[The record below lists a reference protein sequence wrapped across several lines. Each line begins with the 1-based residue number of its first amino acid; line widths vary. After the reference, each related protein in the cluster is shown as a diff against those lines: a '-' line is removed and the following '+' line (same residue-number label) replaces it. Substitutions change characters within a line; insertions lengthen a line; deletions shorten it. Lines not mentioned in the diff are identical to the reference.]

1 MAAVMIAMV
10 RSMASRIVEACRG
23 ELGGVAGCGLRG
35 WRQGERGAGVLGVC
49 VRGAGGESPAPVFSL
64 GPLDARAERHR
75 GGDANQRRGH
85 HSPSLSLLI
94 IDFFV
99 VGVLG
104 AIGIT
109 SRLSSLIALLAIAY
123 SHFFT
128 IFISGPIRLQG
139 VWSPWGL
146 WSHGLW
152 SQRSSESRL
161 WTR

>member
-1 MAAVMIAMV
+1 
-10 RSMASRIVEACRG
+10 MASAMGTCVVEACRG
-23 ELGGVAGCGLRG
+23 ELGGVAGCDLRG
-35 WRQGERGAGVLGVC
+35 WRQGGRGAGVLGVC

-123 SHFFT
+123 SHCYH
-128 IFISGPIRLQG
+128 LY
-139 VWSPWGL
+139 
-146 WSHGLW
+146 
-152 SQRSSESRL
+152 
-161 WTR
+161 